1 VLDLTVAICT
11 AGERSTLGT
20 ALDSVALQSLPA
32 GCVIELLVVDNSQQ
46 TTAFVRRAVD
56 AVAARSA
63 VPVRYVREP
72 QRGLGFARNAA
83 IAGAEGDLVAFLD
96 DDAIADA
103 EWAANLIAAYRETG
117 ASVVGG
123 RVDPIW
129 EVARPAW
136 LGDELL
142 GFLSILD
149 YGTERSRCRYPH
161 YPFGVNIAFERSLL
175 VELGGFNTALGGGGA
190 PTYLM
195 DEIELCSR
203 IERTGRQILYVP
215 EARVRHLVPASRT
228 TRTFFLQRAAVLG
241 RAAARVGWATDATLA
256 PHMTGRVRACLK
268 GEAYAIVR
276 AFQHAGRALAT
287 LATGREQAFVSQSR
301 HVVWNL
307 SWMWETGLI
316 ALKGT

>member
-1 VLDLTVAICT
+1 MFDLTVALCT

-20 ALDSVALQSLPA
+20 AIDSVVAQTLPP
-32 GCVIELLVVDNSQQ
+32 GCTIELLVVDNSQKA
-46 TTAFVRRAVD
+46 TKYVRHAVD
-56 AVAARSA
+56 IVTGQSTR
-63 VPVRYVREP
+63 PVGYVREP
-72 QRGLGFARNAA
+72 RRGLGFARNAA
-83 IAGAEGDLVAFLD
+83 IADAQGELVAFLD
-96 DDAIADA
+96 DDAVADA
-103 EWAANLIAAYRETG
+103 DWAANLVAAYRETG
-117 ASVVGG
+117 AGVVGG

-149 YGTERSRCRYPH
+149 YGPHRSLCRYPH

-203 IERTGRQILYVP
+203 IERTGRQIVYVP
-215 EARVRHLVPASRT
+215 EARVMHLVPAART
-228 TRTFFLQRAAVLG
+228 TRTFFLRRAAVLG
-241 RAAARVGWATDATLA
+241 RAAARVGWASDATCA
-256 PHMTGRVRACLK
+256 PRTAGRIAACLK
-268 GEAYAIVR
+268 GELYAVVR
-276 AFQHAGRALAT
+276 AVQHAVGAMVT
-287 LATGREQAFVSQSR
+287 LTTGREQAFISQSR